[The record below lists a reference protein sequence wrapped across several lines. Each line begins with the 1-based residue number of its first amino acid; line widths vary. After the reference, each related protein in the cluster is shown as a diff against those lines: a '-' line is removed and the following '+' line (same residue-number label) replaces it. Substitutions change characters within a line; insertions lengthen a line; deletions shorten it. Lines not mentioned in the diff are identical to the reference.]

1 MNTEY
6 FKSQNSAW
14 DSIAEAV
21 KEREKTVTLPEEEEK
36 QEEKPSQ
43 KKKVKKEPENCASR
57 RTAVSLSRP
66 LVSTLWSYH
75 YYLVHRKNVPVRS
88 MEALIRRLL
97 DRELARDPEAR
108 AFLNEDRRTF

>member
-14 DSIAEAV
+14 ERIAEAV
-21 KEREKTVTLPEEEEK
+21 KEREKTVTLPEEEK
-36 QEEKPSQ
+36 QEEKTSQ
-43 KKKVKKEPENCASR
+43 KKKVKKEPENSTSR

-97 DRELARDPEAR
+97 DRELAQDPEAR

>member
-14 DSIAEAV
+14 ERIAEAV
-21 KEREKTVTLPEEEEK
+21 KEREKIVTLPEEEK

-43 KKKVKKEPENCASR
+43 KKKVKKEPEICTSR

-75 YYLVHRKNVPVRS
+75 YYLVHRKNVPWAV
-88 MEALIRRLL
+88 IRR
-97 DRELARDPEAR
+97 
-108 AFLNEDRRTF
+108 